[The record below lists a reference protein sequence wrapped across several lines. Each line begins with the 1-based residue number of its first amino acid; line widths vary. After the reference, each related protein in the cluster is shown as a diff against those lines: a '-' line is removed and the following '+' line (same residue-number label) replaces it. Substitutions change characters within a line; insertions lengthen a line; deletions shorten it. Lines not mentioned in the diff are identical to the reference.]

1 MARRLNATALAERRY
16 EVAKMNREGMTLAEM
31 GAKLGVDASTVCR
44 DMAWVR
50 EEWRK
55 SVVENYDH
63 ARAVELAKLNYVERC
78 CWEAW
83 EGSGQVRETRIVVRR
98 LPDGGLMDKEAG
110 TTTNVG
116 STCARTQDMAE
127 PVPFSSALPN
137 GEGGAT
143 VCVANHDAERRATLA
158 NQDAERSRDTRRSRP
173 GAWCPIRVRETR
185 DPGRQTL
192 AFGGRGEVHQQAME
206 AAGGWATERKLT
218 RAAEK
223 SGHAHIGAVGRCTRR
238 EQQAGGKSA
247 LQPMHCVRL
256 TPGDSRIAAKVDS
269 EGCKPVE
276 EAGWEGK
283 SALQPM
289 HCVRP
294 APGDSRAAAKVDGQG
309 RKSLEKDRADRPDP
323 SRMNRWPVG
332 PELCFDLARP
342 RGDALMGWENQGPS
356 AQERAACHGRKLVCF
371 RPTPIYDSGSILCRP
386 GVLPHEGT
394 CRPRDHCGTTLR
406 ERPSRR
412 GLSRAG
418 RNCGAVTPIET

>member
-31 GAKLGVDASTVCR
+31 GAKLGVNASTVCR

-83 EGSGQVRETRIVVRR
+83 EGSGQVRETRIVVQR

-158 NQDAERSRDTRRSRP
+158 NQDAERRATPADHDQER
-173 GAWCPIRVRETR
+173 GALYVCEKRETQAGKLSHLEGVVKCINKR
-185 DPGRQTL
+185 WKLLEAGRPKESQL
-192 AFGGRGEVHQQAME
+192 APRRK
-206 AAGGWATERKLT
+206 AAT
-218 RAAEK
+218 RTSEPSDDAP
-223 SGHAHIGAVGRCTRR
+223 RR
-238 EQQAGGKSA
+238 EQQAGGKWA

-371 RPTPIYDSGSILCRP
+371 RPTPIYDSGSILRRP

-412 GLSRAG
+412 GLSHTG